1 MLTKGTSFWSV
12 VFTDHK
18 NSKEYA
24 IKTGKIAL
32 YTSWWTFSRNFPY
45 NLKWP
50 EARIICSHAGFA

>member
-24 IKTGKIAL
+24 IKTGKITL
-32 YTSWWTFSRNFPY
+32 YTSS
-45 NLKWP
+45 LQ
-50 EARIICSHAGFA
+50 